1 MMNLKKYF
9 TVPLMFSLA
18 GAIVPAAHA
27 VDGDFKMGRLY
38 YKNVCT
44 DCHKNQAGGA
54 IAPNSYTKAEWAA
67 YIEADKHAKEKDS
80 LKHYVSK
87 EYRDSVEEANK
98 TPYKTV
104 NSKKIAAKT
113 TDELMAD
120 IHAFVIQ
127 GAKDGDKPARCN

>member
-1 MMNLKKYF
+1 MNFKKSL
-9 TVPLMFSLA
+9 VASLA
-18 GAIVPAAHA
+18 LCLSGAILPAAQA
-27 VDGDFKMGRLY
+27 ADGKWQIGRIY

-44 DCHKNQAGGA
+44 DCHKKQAGGA
-54 IAPNSYTKAEWAA
+54 IAPSTYTKAEWAA

-87 EYRDSVEEANK
+87 EYRDSIDESNK

-104 NSKKIAAKT
+104 NSKKIGPKST
-113 TDELMAD
+113 EELMAD
-120 IHAFVIQ
+120 VHAFVIQ